1 MVIDRDLCLCVEDY
15 IDPRDYIREALNINI
30 KYLWR
35 GEIPEL
41 RQGKINRIK
50 MTEIIKK
57 KVEKNDE

>member
-41 RQGKINRIK
+41 DNGKIDRIK
-50 MTEIIKK
+50 MSDIIKK
-57 KVEKNDE
+57 KFL